1 MVTVHIPALLREL
14 TGGADQVQLALAAE
28 ERITVRQLLERLDGR
43 HPGLL
48 QGLLYRDDLMPGIAV
63 FIDNDQAHMGLLARL
78 GPESDVRF
86 LPPVVG
92 GA

>member
-14 TGGADQVQLALAAE
+14 TGGAEQVHLELPADTQ
-28 ERITVRQLLERLDGR
+28 ITVRQLLERLDAQHR
-43 HPGLL
+43 GLL
-48 QGLLYRDDLMPGIAV
+48 EALLYRGDLMPGIAV
-63 FIDNDQAHMGLLARL
+63 FIDNDQAHMGLAAKL

-92 GA
+92 GR